1 MGVGEFLPSNAF
13 TDWIAGFFCDEGIFQ
28 GICENV
34 VFILC
39 GFDEAQTN
47 NTLFETIIHH
57 TPAGASTNTLLHYAQ
72 EINSKTFTHY
82 DYGEDGNLEHYG
94 DITPPL
100 IDMRAV
106 NVPISS

>member
-72 EINSKTFTHY
+72 EINSSKYHSFQFVLKLNCLSNHENT
-82 DYGEDGNLEHYG
+82 N
-94 DITPPL
+94 I
-100 IDMRAV
+100 R
-106 NVPISS
+106 

>member
-1 MGVGEFLPSNAF
+1 MGEFLPSNAF

-39 GFDEAQTN
+39 GFDEPQTN
-47 NTLFETIIHH
+47 HTLFETIVHH

-72 EINSKTFTHY
+72 EINSSKYISLFPIRFKTELLFKSRKHKSS
-82 DYGEDGNLEHYG
+82 
-94 DITPPL
+94 L
-100 IDMRAV
+100 IEVLFVMLFRTT
-106 NVPISS
+106 

>member
-1 MGVGEFLPSNAF
+1 M
-13 TDWIAGFFCDEGIFQ
+13 
-28 GICENV
+28 
-34 VFILC
+34 
-39 GFDEAQTN
+39 
-47 NTLFETIIHH
+47 ETITHH
-57 TPAGASTNTLLHYAQ
+57 TPAGTSTNTVLHYAQ

-106 NVPISS
+106 NVPISSYWSDNDWLAQPAVSFQLQSSKSIKGKSFIFWKSVSFTSFLIVYRMY

>member
-1 MGVGEFLPSNAF
+1 MNK
-13 TDWIAGFFCDEGIFQ
+13 
-28 GICENV
+28 
-34 VFILC
+34 
-39 GFDEAQTN
+39 
-47 NTLFETIIHH
+47 TLLETITHH
-57 TPAGASTNTLLHYAQ
+57 TPAGTSTNTVLHYAQ

-106 NVPISS
+106 NVPISSYWSDNDWLAQPAVSNLSIGMLLIYGSLKCWF